1 MSGVDPRA
9 RAVVDQVRAVTQ
21 RYTLHRGS
29 LVAGGLAFFVA
40 LSLAPAALATG
51 RIAGL
56 LLDPEQVRAVMQ
68 SIARQSPYL
77 GIDRQVTDGVIS
89 LVESGS
95 AASVTVTTI
104 VSLLVAVYA
113 ASRVVLG
120 MHLALN
126 TALARPEG
134 YQGLG
139 RRLFATVATLVGL
152 IAVAALLIV
161 LTVIPVILQWLG
173 VNVRLTTG
181 VPILDWA
188 VFALVLWAGVWALLG
203 RPTGH
208 ARLRVAVEP
217 FVATVWILAVS
228 GGVGLYAS
236 LSSSMGATS
245 VVFGSAIVVLLWM
258 YLCFIGVLL
267 AAEWIGWREEQARE

>member
-126 TALARPEG
+126 TALARTER

-152 IAVAALLIV
+152 IAVAALLIA

-173 VNVRLTTG
+173 LDVRLTTG
-181 VPILDWA
+181 VPILDWL

>member
-1 MSGVDPRA
+1 MCRVDPRA
-9 RAVVDQVRAVTQ
+9 RAIIDEVRAIVQ

-56 LLDPEQVRAVMQ
+56 LLDPEQIRSVMEHL
-68 SIARQSPYL
+68 ARQSPYL
-77 GIDRQVTDGVIS
+77 GPNSDVTDAVIS

-95 AASVTVTTI
+95 ATSVTVTTVI
-104 VSLLVAVYA
+104 SLFVAVYA

-126 TALARPEG
+126 TALARPER
-134 YQGLG
+134 YEGLG

-152 IAVAALLIV
+152 IAVAALLIA

-173 VNVRLTTG
+173 LDVRLTTG
-181 VPILDWA
+181 VPILDWL

-217 FVATVWILAVS
+217 LVATIWILAVS
-228 GGVGLYAS
+228 GGVGIYAS

-245 VVFGSAIVVLLWM
+245 VVFGSAIVVLLWV
-258 YLCFIGVLL
+258 YLCFIGILL
-267 AAEWIGWREEQARE
+267 AAEWIGWRQDRARE

>member
-21 RYTLHRGS
+21 RYALHRGS

-126 TALARPEG
+126 TALARTER

-152 IAVAALLIV
+152 IAVAALLIA

-173 VNVRLTTG
+173 LDVRLTTG
-181 VPILDWA
+181 VPILDWL

>member
-126 TALARPEG
+126 TALARPER

-139 RRLFATVATLVGL
+139 RRLFATVVTLVGL

-217 FVATVWILAVS
+217 LVATIWILAVS
-228 GGVGLYAS
+228 GGVGVYAS

-267 AAEWIGWREEQARE
+267 AAEWIGWRQEQARE